1 MRETSPGERIV
12 KVSNIKERTIVSRE
26 EGELSDYDSSEET
39 YCRTVT
45 RPGLLNDDDDRF
57 SSVTNKRNPWGGIAE
72 KWRYEHGQKE
82 SSRDFNKN
90 YTEKVLG
97 KRRVSVKE
105 RLGWRSKVE
114 PSMRTRSAEENRDWN
129 VKMKRPRMEMVAD
142 MEERKMFGRVQ
153 GSSIVHT
160 KLFKDKP
167 AKKREVFDKDSAQLD
182 KKFTVGAV
190 ERHNDQL
197 KDSKLSKRFF
207 GASAAKRPR
216 FRGEIQRSV
225 VFGNAGVQESEGWRS
240 SVGRGQ
246 AVVSLRKEKESQDL
260 ADLENDNGSDLDDDA
275 NVLIQVIQSDDN
287 ESSGGESERI
297 RKAVAK
303 MEEAKQKEEIRRK
316 QMKLVQKEELSKAT
330 RKNKPEKENKRKDDV
345 KEAEKK
351 LMDQVAFE
359 MKVHERMKK
368 LEAAVAN
375 KKPLNSKYR
384 KRRSGF
390 EIDLKSN
397 SRLVKKQGRF
407 QRRKEEESSSGDSD
421 TTSSSSSDSSDSDS
435 NSSSSS
441 SEVSVPRKGKRS
453 SFRYSKRKVGKNSS
467 KEKSEKYVCATSTPK
482 KENSKVKETK
492 VEHEE
497 YNNKV
502 VDLKSKLKDY
512 LKKVKNKK

>member
-1 MRETSPGERIV
+1 MCQER
-12 KVSNIKERTIVSRE
+12 KESCQN
-26 EGELSDYDSSEET
+26 DSSEET

-45 RPGLLNDDDDRF
+45 RPGLLNDDDKRF
-57 SSVTNKRNPWGGIAE
+57 SSVTDKRNPWGGIAE

-153 GSSIVHT
+153 GLSIVHT

-197 KDSKLSKRFF
+197 KESKLSKRFF
-207 GASAAKRPR
+207 GSSAAKRPR

-225 VFGNAGVQESEGWRS
+225 VFGHAGVQDSEEWSS

-246 AVVSLRKEKESQDL
+246 AIVSLRKEKESQ
-260 ADLENDNGSDLDDDA
+260 DLENDNGSDLDDDA
-275 NVLIQVIQSDDN
+275 NVLIQVIQSDDG

-316 QMKLVQKEELSKAT
+316 KMKLVQKEELSKAT
-330 RKNKPEKENKRKDDV
+330 RKNKPEKKTKRKGDV
-345 KEAEKK
+345 KEAEKR

-359 MKVHERMKK
+359 IKVQERMKN
-368 LEAAVAN
+368 LEAAVPI

-384 KRRSGF
+384 KRRSGY
-390 EIDLKSN
+390 ETELKS
-397 SRLVKKQGRF
+397 SPRLGKKQGRF
-407 QRRKEEESSSGDSD
+407 QRRKDKTESRSGDSD
-421 TTSSSSSDSSDSDS
+421 TTSSSSSNSSDSSDSDS
-435 NSSSSS
+435 DSSSSS
-441 SEVSVPRKGKRS
+441 SEVTAPRKGNRS
-453 SFRYSKRKVGKNSS
+453 SFRYSKRKVGKDST
-467 KEKSEKYVCATSTPK
+467 KEKYVRATSTPK
-482 KENSKVKETK
+482 KENSKVKGQK

-497 YNNKV
+497 YNKKV